1 MLNFREYL
9 VEAPGKN
16 LHLEHI
22 EDEILNNGV
31 DGGRA
36 AIRFIQSL
44 RDMFAGTAKTPV
56 NMSVKWDGA
65 PAIFAGTDPSDGQ
78 FFVAKK
84 SVFNKNPILYKKKSD
99 IDVGGYLGEAFTTA
113 LDELSK
119 LGIKGVLQ
127 GDLLYLKST
136 LGEDIPD
143 HWTFQPNTIT
153 YAVPK
158 DSSIGKLISKSKMG
172 IVWHTTYTVVGEGN
186 TLEDMQAS
194 FGEVQP
200 LKKVF
205 SVWHTDASYK
215 DLSGTVK
222 FTGAETISI
231 TKDLSEAGK
240 VFRKVNS
247 NKISEWSKL
256 QDSLPVSAL
265 WKTYQNSLIR
275 GNVLTNRNPRKMIAE
290 YFKFVHEAFVK
301 ITATK
306 KTEKS
311 KQQWMGRK
319 ESFFK
324 ELRRHTSNMVAVS
337 EFMMHIVNA
346 KMKILNK
353 LNSIKQLG
361 ISTFVKTDKGFKV
374 TSPEGYVVADS
385 SQRAVK
391 LVDRM
396 EFSFNNF
403 TAMKNWDK

>member
-1 MLNFREYL
+1 MLNFRDYL

-22 EDEILNNGV
+22 EDEILNNGIE
-31 DGGRA
+31 GGRA

-44 RDMFAGTAKTPV
+44 RDMLAGDAKSSV
-56 NMSVKWDGA
+56 NMTVKWDGA

-84 SVFNKNPILYKKKSD
+84 SVFNKDPILYKKSSD
-99 IDVGGYLGEAFTTA
+99 IDVGGYLGEVFKTA
-113 LDELSK
+113 LAEFPK

-127 GDLLYLKST
+127 GDLLYIKST
-136 LGEDIPD
+136 LGEEIPE
-143 HWTFQPNTIT
+143 HWTFQPNTIM

-158 DSSIGKLISKSKMG
+158 DSTIGKLISKSKIG
-172 IVWHTTYTVVGEGN
+172 IVWHTTYTGD
-186 TLEDMQAS
+186 TLEGMQAS

-222 FTGAETISI
+222 FTKGEMVAV

-240 VFRKVNS
+240 TFRRINS
-247 NKISEWSKL
+247 KKIREWSTL
-256 QDSLPVSAL
+256 QDTLPASAQ
-265 WKTYQNSLIR
+265 WKTWQNSLIR
-275 GNVLTNRNPRKMIAE
+275 GNESKNSRMMVAD

-306 KTEKS
+306 STEKS

-319 ESFFK
+319 DAFFK
-324 ELRRHTSNMVAVS
+324 ELRKHTSNMVAVGD
-337 EFMMHIVNA
+337 FMINIVSA
-346 KMKILNK
+346 KMKIVNK

-361 ISTFVKTDKGFKV
+361 ISTFIKTNNGFKV

-391 LVDRM
+391 LVDRL

-403 TAMKNWDK
+403 TAIKNWDK

>member
-1 MLNFREYL
+1 MLNFRDYL

-31 DGGRA
+31 EGGRA
-36 AIRFIQSL
+36 AIRFIMSL
-44 RDMFAGTAKTPV
+44 RDMLAGESKSSV
-56 NMSVKWDGA
+56 NMTVKWDGA
-65 PAIFAGTDPSDGQ
+65 PAIFVGIDPSDGQ

-84 SVFNKNPILYKKKSD
+84 SVFNKNPILYKKQSD
-99 IDVGGYLGEAFTTA
+99 IDVSGYLGEVFKTA
-113 LDELSK
+113 LSEFSK

-127 GDLLYLKST
+127 GDLLYTKSN
-136 LGEDIPD
+136 LESNIDD
-143 HWTFQPNTIT
+143 HWTFQPNTIV

-158 DSSIGKLISKSKMG
+158 DSDIGKQIAKSKIG
-172 IVWHTTYTVVGEGN
+172 IVWHTTYSGD
-186 TLEDMQAS
+186 TLEDMTAS
-194 FGEVQP
+194 FGDVQK
-200 LKKVF
+200 LKTVS

-222 FTGAETISI
+222 LTAAETVAV

-240 VFRKVNS
+240 TFRRINS
-247 NKISEWSKL
+247 KKIQEWSSL
-256 QDSLPVSAL
+256 QETLPTSAQ

-275 GNVLTNRNPRKMIAE
+275 GNEAKNSRKMIAD
-290 YFKFVHEAFVK
+290 YFRFVHEAFLK

-311 KQQWMGRK
+311 KKQWTERK
-319 ESFFK
+319 EEFFK

-337 EFMMHIVNA
+337 DFMMNIVSA
-346 KMKILNK
+346 KNKILEK

-361 ISTFVKTDKGFKV
+361 ISTFIKTKNGFKV

-391 LVDRM
+391 LVDRL
-396 EFSFNNF
+396 EFSYNNF
-403 TAMKNWDK
+403 TAIKNWDK

>member
-22 EDEILNNGV
+22 EDEILNNGIE
-31 DGGRA
+31 GGRA

-44 RDMFAGTAKTPV
+44 RDMLAGESKTKV
-56 NMSVKWDGA
+56 NMTVKWDGA

-84 SVFNKNPILYKKKSD
+84 SVFNKNPILYKKESD
-99 IDVGGYLGEAFTTA
+99 IDVSGYLGDAFKTA
-113 LDELSK
+113 LREFSK
-119 LGIKGVLQ
+119 LGIKGVIQ

-136 LGEDIPD
+136 LGSDIPK
-143 HWTFQPNTIT
+143 HITFQPNTIV
-153 YAVPK
+153 YAVPN
-158 DSSIGKLISKSKMG
+158 DSEIGKQIKKSKIG
-172 IVWHTTYTVVGEGN
+172 IVWHTTYSGS
-186 TLEDMQAS
+186 TLEDMVAS
-194 FGEVQP
+194 FGMTQP
-200 LKKVF
+200 LKKI
-205 SVWHTDASYK
+205 STVWHTDAEYK

-222 FTGAETISI
+222 FTKAETSMI

-240 VFRKVNS
+240 VFHKINS
-247 NKISEWSKL
+247 KMIDQWGTL
-256 QDSLPVSAL
+256 QETLPTSAQ

-275 GNVLTNRNPRKMIAE
+275 GNKQSNPRMMIAN
-290 YFKFVHEAFVK
+290 YFKFVHEAFLK
-301 ITATK
+301 ITETK

-311 KQQWMGRK
+311 KQQWTKRK
-319 ESFFK
+319 EQFFK

-337 EFMMHIVNA
+337 TFMMNIVNA
-346 KMKILNK
+346 KNKILIK

-361 ISTFVKTDKGFKV
+361 MSTFIKTNNGFKV

-391 LVDRM
+391 LVDRL

-403 TAMKNWDK
+403 TAIKNWDK